1 MIVNI
6 QNIQKAQPEKSY
18 WRSTSQLAGTA
29 KFQEWAHR
37 EFPEGAS
44 ELPEGASRRTLLKF
58 MGATLALAGLTACR
72 RPEELIL
79 PLSKGAED
87 LVPGKPVFYNSI
99 YSLNGVS
106 TGVMVETHDG
116 RPTKI
121 EGNPLHPHSLGAAS
135 AFAQASILALY
146 DPDRIAEHTH
156 DGKAISWENFVAAA
170 PAAFADDGAKVRF
183 ISQRTGSPTC
193 LRLKSEVLA
202 KFPGAKW
209 VEYEAVPIDS
219 AREGARIAFGR
230 PAVVN
235 YDFSKAQTILALDF
249 DFLGLDAST
258 ILNMRQW
265 ADGRRVSARGEGMN
279 RVYAVESQYSI
290 TGAMADHRL
299 RMRASDVMA
308 FLQTLAAQLGVLPGA
323 SRKLPASERASK
335 FVEVLAKDLSA
346 NKGKCVIAAGPRQP
360 AEVHALTQLVNEALG
375 NIGSTV
381 TLLPAPEAPSEIEAI
396 KQLAADLNSG
406 AVETLVILGGN
417 PAYDAPA
424 DTKFAETMA
433 KAKTRIYLG
442 EDKNETAHASNWV
455 LQGANYLESWGDG
468 RSFDGTA
475 SIQQPMIQ
483 PLFDGKSQ
491 IEFLATILDAPV
503 KRGYAL
509 IRETWKAQ
517 LSDEKAWRKA
527 VHDGIIPGTATIP
540 LTASVNKATVL
551 EAVSRVGS
559 GPSDDEM
566 EVVFVPS
573 SHAYDG
579 RYNNNAWL
587 LEAPDPITKI
597 TWDNVALL
605 SQATAGKLGLRTD
618 VSQINISD
626 SSYHAEFLS
635 IKRNGAEI
643 KIPVVVQPGHADNSI
658 TLAMGFGRDKTGQVG
673 EGAGFNVFPL
683 RTSDAPAIA
692 LGVTVAKT
700 DGSLE
705 IASTQ
710 DHGTLTDALRTRSE
724 IVREV
729 TLEEFHKDPH
739 AIQEIAHKAPE
750 FNLYE
755 SPEYTSEYQWG
766 MTVDL
771 NTCTGCNACL
781 VACQSE
787 NNIAT
792 VGKEQVLHGREM
804 HWIRL
809 DRYYSGSV
817 EDAEL
822 VYQPM
827 ACVHCENAPC
837 ENVCPVAATAHSA
850 EGLNEMVYNRCVG
863 TRYCSNNCPYKVRR
877 FNFLQYSDVTT
888 ESLKPM
894 RNPDVTVRTRG
905 VMEKCTYCVQ
915 RINAARIEAKKSG
928 RRIQDGEVIT
938 ACQAACPTQAIVFG
952 DINDANSKVSR
963 LKAEPTNYKVLG
975 DLNTKPRTT
984 YLARLTNPNPALAT
998 ETTHAAEAEVH

>member
-6 QNIQKAQPEKSY
+6 QNIQKAQPDKTY
-18 WRSTSQLAGTA
+18 WRSAGQLAGTA

-72 RPEELIL
+72 RPEEYIL
-79 PLSKGAED
+79 PLANGAED

-99 YSLNGVS
+99 YSLNGIS

-121 EGNPLHPHSLGAAS
+121 EGNRLHPHSLGAAS
-135 AFAQASILALY
+135 AFAQASLLSLY

-156 DGKAISWENFVAAA
+156 DGNVVTWDKFVSAV
-170 PAAFADDGAKVRF
+170 PATFQGDGEKLRF
-183 ISQRTGSPTC
+183 VSQRVGSPTY
-193 LRLKSEVLA
+193 LRLKAEVLA
-202 KFPGAKW
+202 KFPAAKW
-209 VEYEAVPIDS
+209 VEYEAVPVDF

-230 PAVVN
+230 SAVVN
-235 YDFSKAQTILALDF
+235 YDFSKSQVILALDF

-265 ADGRRVSARGEGMN
+265 ADGRRVRAHSDGMN

-308 FLQTLAAQLGVLPGA
+308 FLQALATQLGVLPGA
-323 SRKLPASERASK
+323 SRKLPASEKTSK

-346 NKGKCVIAAGPRQP
+346 NKGKCVLAVGPRQP
-360 AEVHALTQLVNEALG
+360 AEVHALAQLVNDALG
-375 NIGSTV
+375 NMGATV
-381 TLLPAPEAPSEIEAI
+381 TLLPTPEADSEIAGI
-396 KQLAADLNSG
+396 KQLAADLNAG
-406 AVETLVILGGN
+406 AVETLVVLGGN

-424 DTKFAETMA
+424 DTKFAEAMA
-433 KAKTRIYLG
+433 KASTRIYLG
-442 EDKNETAHASNWV
+442 EDKNETAAASSWV
-455 LQGANYLESWGDG
+455 LQGANYLETWGDG
-468 RSFDGTA
+468 RSFDGAA

-491 IEFLATILDAPV
+491 IEFLATILQAPAT
-503 KRGYAL
+503 RGYAL
-509 IRETWKAQ
+509 VRETWKSQ
-517 LSDEKAWRKA
+517 LSEDKAWRKA
-527 VHDGIIPGTATIP
+527 VHDGIIPGTAVAPI
-540 LTASVNKATVL
+540 TAAVNKAAVID
-551 EAVSRVGS
+551 AVSRAGS
-559 GPSDDEM
+559 GPGDDEI
-566 EVVFVPS
+566 ELVFVPS

-579 RYNNNAWL
+579 RFNNNAWL

-605 SQATAGKLGLRTD
+605 SQATAAKLGLRTD

-626 SSYHAEFLS
+626 STYHAEFLS
-635 IKRNGAEI
+635 IKRNGAEL
-643 KIPVVVQPGHADNSI
+643 KIPAVVQPGHADNSI
-658 TLAMGFGRDKTGQVG
+658 TLPMGFGRTKTGQVG

-683 RTSDAPAIA
+683 LSSDAPAIA
-692 LGVTVAKT
+692 RGVNVAKT
-700 DGSLE
+700 AGSLE

-729 TLEEFHKDPH
+729 TLDEFQKDHH
-739 AIQEIAHKAPE
+739 AIQEKAHELPE
-750 FNLYE
+750 FNLYV
-755 SPEYTSEYQWG
+755 SPEFTSEYQWG

-771 NTCTGCNACL
+771 NTCIGCNACL

-817 EDAEL
+817 EEAEL

-827 ACVHCENAPC
+827 ACVHCEDAPC
-837 ENVCPVAATAHSA
+837 ENVCPVAATVHGP

-877 FNFLQYSDVTT
+877 FNFFNYHDKRLGWM
-888 ESLKPM
+888 SLGNKAPEIATLHY
-894 RNPDVTVRTRG
+894 NPDVTVRMRG
-905 VMEKCTYCVQ
+905 IMEKCTYCVQ
-915 RINAARIEAKKSG
+915 RISHARIQAKTEG
-928 RRIQDGEVIT
+928 RSIRDGEVVT
-938 ACQAACPTQAIVFG
+938 ACQQTCPTNAIVFG
-952 DINDANSKVSR
+952 NISDPNSAVSKT
-963 LKAEPTNYKVLG
+963 KALDTNYGVLQE
-975 DLNTKPRTT
+975 LNVKPRTT
-984 YLARLTNPNPALAT
+984 YLGKLRNPHPEL
-998 ETTHAAEAEVH
+998 V

>member
-6 QNIQKAQPEKSY
+6 QNIQKAQPEKAY
-18 WRSTSQLAGTA
+18 WRSASQLAGTA

-72 RPEELIL
+72 RPEEYIL
-79 PLSKGAED
+79 PLANGSED
-87 LVPGKPVFYNSI
+87 LVPGKPVFYNSV
-99 YSLNGVS
+99 YTLNGIS

-121 EGNPLHPHSLGAAS
+121 EGNALHPHSLGAAS
-135 AFAQASILALY
+135 AFAQASILGLY
-146 DPDRIAEHTH
+146 DPDRLAQHTH
-156 DGKAISWENFVAAA
+156 DGNAVKWEDFTTAA
-170 PAAFADDGAKVRF
+170 PTIFQGDGAKLRF
-183 ISQRTGSPTC
+183 LSQRIGSPTY
-193 LRLKSEVLA
+193 LRLKTEVLA

-209 VEYEAVPIDS
+209 VEYEAVSVDS

-230 PAVVN
+230 PVQVN
-235 YDFSKAQTILALDF
+235 YDFSKAQVILALDF

-265 ADGRRVSARGEGMN
+265 ADGRRVRGREDGMN

-308 FLQTLAAQLGVLPGA
+308 VLEALAVQLGVLPAA
-323 SRKLPASERASK
+323 SRKFPASEKASK
-335 FVEVLAKDLSA
+335 FIEVLAKDLSA
-346 NKGKCVIAAGPRQP
+346 NKGKCVLAVGPRQP
-360 AEVHALTQLVNEALG
+360 AAVHALAQLVNEALG
-375 NIGSTV
+375 NLGATV
-381 TLLPAPEAPSEIEAI
+381 TLLPAPEAAGEIGAI

-406 AVETLVILGGN
+406 SVETLVTLGGN
-417 PAYDAPA
+417 PVYDAPA
-424 DTKFAETMA
+424 DIAFVEAMS

-442 EDKNETAHASNWV
+442 EDANETAAASNWV
-455 LQGANYLESWGDG
+455 LQGANYLETWGDG

-491 IEFLATILDAPV
+491 IEFLATALGAPAT
-503 KRGYAL
+503 RGYAL
-509 IRETWKAQ
+509 VRDTWKAQ
-517 LSDEKAWRKA
+517 LADEKAWRKA
-527 VHDGIIPGTATIP
+527 VHDGIIAGTATAP
-540 LTASVNKATVL
+540 VTAAVNKAAVTD
-551 EAVSRVGS
+551 AVSRAAS
-559 GPSDDEM
+559 GPGEDEI
-566 EVVFVPS
+566 ELVFVPS

-579 RYNNNAWL
+579 RFNNNAWL

-605 SQATAGKLGLRTD
+605 SQATAAKLGLRTA

-626 SSYHAEFLS
+626 SSYAAEFLS
-635 IKRNGAEI
+635 IKRSGAEV
-643 KIPVVVQPGHADNSI
+643 KIPAVVQPGHADNSI
-658 TLAMGFGRDKTGQVG
+658 TLAMGFGRAKTGQVG

-683 RTSDAPAIA
+683 LTSDAPAIA
-692 LGVTVAKT
+692 LGATVAKAA
-700 DGSLE
+700 GSIE

-729 TLEEFHKDPH
+729 TLDEFQKDSH
-739 AIQEIAHKAPE
+739 AIQEIAHKVPE
-750 FNLYE
+750 FSLYQ

-771 NTCTGCNACL
+771 NVCTGCNACL

-817 EDAEL
+817 EEAEL

-827 ACVHCENAPC
+827 ACVHCEDAPC
-837 ENVCPVAATAHSA
+837 ENVCPVAATVHGP

-877 FNFLQYSDVTT
+877 FNFFNYHDKRLGWMSLGNKAPEIATLQY
-888 ESLKPM
+888 
-894 RNPDVTVRTRG
+894 NPDVTVRMRG
-905 VMEKCTYCVQ
+905 IMEKCTYCVQ
-915 RINAARIEAKKSG
+915 RISHARIQAKTEARSI
-928 RRIQDGEVIT
+928 RDGEVLT
-938 ACQAACPTQAIVFG
+938 ACQQTCPTNAITFG
-952 DINDANSKVSR
+952 NVRDSNSAVS
-963 LKAEPTNYKVLG
+963 KAKALETNYGVLQE
-975 DLNTKPRTT
+975 LNVKPRTT
-984 YLARLTNPNPALAT
+984 YLGKLRNPHPEL
-998 ETTHAAEAEVH
+998 V